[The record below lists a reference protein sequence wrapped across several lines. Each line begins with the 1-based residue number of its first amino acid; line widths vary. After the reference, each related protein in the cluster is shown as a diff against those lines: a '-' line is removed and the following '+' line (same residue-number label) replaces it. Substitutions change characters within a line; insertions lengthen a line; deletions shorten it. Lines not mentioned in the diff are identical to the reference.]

1 MSRSKLLA
9 FAACLVLGF
18 ASGCQQR
25 TSPGLAALEGRVNRL
40 ESDVRAAEQARDL
53 ALGRERA
60 AEAKLRDLSAKFAEL
75 TLRMGGLS
83 KERDAL
89 VKERDGLA
97 ASLAARTGERDHAA
111 GQLDSFTKDLRT
123 LLARVES
130 AGAPPL
136 PVTRGPGAEGALTGL
151 SK

>member
-1 MSRSKLLA
+1 MSRFRTLA
-9 FAACLVLGF
+9 LAACLLLGL
-18 ASGCQQR
+18 ALGCQQR

-40 ESDVRAAEQARDL
+40 ESDLRAAEQARDL
-53 ALGRERA
+53 ALGRESA
-60 AEAKLRDLSAKFAEL
+60 ADLKLRDLSAKFAEL

-89 VKERDGLA
+89 VRERDGLA
-97 ASLAARTGERDHAA
+97 QTLTARTGERDHAA

-130 AGAPPL
+130 AGAPAL

>member
-1 MSRSKLLA
+1 MPRFNTFVL
-9 FAACLVLGF
+9 AACLALVVMF
-18 ASGCQQR
+18 GCQQR
-25 TSPGLAALEGRVNRL
+25 TSPGLAALEGRVKRL

-53 ALGRERA
+53 ALGRESA
-60 AEAKLRDLSAKFAEL
+60 ADLKLRDLSAKFAEL
-75 TLRMGGLS
+75 TLRVGGLS

-89 VKERDGLA
+89 VRERDGLA
-97 ASLAARTGERDHAA
+97 QTLAARTGERDHAV

-130 AGAPPL
+130 AGTPAL
-136 PVTRGPGAEGALTGL
+136 PVTRAPGAEGALTGL